1 MSKNLT
7 RKGLAL
13 GAVVALGTTLFA
25 GAPAFAAN
33 EVALVPTS
41 GTSTSFITGQ
51 TFSLTANVGSTIPSS
66 SFSQLKTKVV
76 NNSAIAFTTAA
87 TQTGATLTG
96 TGAKAASVTS
106 TVIGGTG
113 ATAGVAVVTLAT
125 AAADAGNFTV
135 TSWLD
140 ANNNDVIDSAEFS
153 AAPVTV
159 TFIKQA
165 DVTSTTTITAPIAGD
180 TTSTATIKFNNIN
193 NEQLTNTDVALYFTD
208 GTGAALAGSSPT
220 GAIAASEDL
229 IPVGAWSTTNGV
241 FSATSGTVTALVK
254 DTAVKVQPYFKRAAA
269 DAAGFSL
276 TADKIGTVAT
286 AGVIARAIDTFVAS
300 AVQSTTAGVTTAGT
314 PATADVAVDSA
325 YDVQVLAKDAT
336 VTTPLAVAGA
346 AVSYKVEVTAGTLSA
361 TAGAVKSV
369 TVGGVTHT
377 SAATL
382 PGATGVAKLTGT
394 TGANGKVTVRIAT
407 AGFVAGNKVKVTF
420 YAENYTSAIETTN
433 AAATYTGYI
442 TNAQGDK
449 VVTTDGAAVN
459 LNVSAVD
466 QFGNALPDGYDVIAA
481 FTSSSQATT
490 AATSASAN
498 HVAIVSGKAVLPI
511 LDNGTGS
518 GTNRYAI
525 TIAKRI
531 AAGGF
536 DAAVATPAAAFD
548 VVIAS
553 AADAAAGSVKL
564 TATAGGTE
572 LSQNTAKTAYVLGAV
587 TGGPATADLG
597 ALSTADFGSFDG
609 RQVLGTV
616 PTQVVTGAVIY
627 GTVTSKATATAAAA
641 AIPSAAVTVSGADLL
656 FKATQSA
663 KDVYGTSSLALAAG
677 NTGQFSVTVYSHKVG
692 KQLVTITSGAGT
704 SVVEVNFVAT
714 ASKTAAKNIV
724 ITAPTLTQS
733 GRAVDAVITLTDKYG
748 NVIDTSAAANA
759 GGTFSIST
767 TGAGYANGTLA
778 TNTDSK
784 GQASVKLVF
793 GYGETGDAVITA
805 SYDAD
810 GTATT
815 YAAVSAAATISSNI
829 TDAQIDNVGKRVTAV
844 ASFSKGKTVA
854 FYVNGVKKW
863 SKLSASDADVVLN
876 YNLKKGRH
884 TVTMKISGGFVASE
898 VIIVK

>member
-1 MSKNLT
+1 
-7 RKGLAL
+7 
-13 GAVVALGTTLFA
+13 
-25 GAPAFAAN
+25 
-33 EVALVPTS
+33 
-41 GTSTSFITGQ
+41 
-51 TFSLTANVGSTIPSS
+51 
-66 SFSQLKTKVV
+66 
-76 NNSAIAFTTAA
+76 
-87 TQTGATLTG
+87 
-96 TGAKAASVTS
+96 VTS

-140 ANNNDVIDSAEFS
+140 ANSNDVIDSAEFS
-153 AAPVTV
+153 AAPLTV

-180 TTSTATIKFNNIN
+180 TTATATIKFNNIN

-208 GTGAALAGSSPT
+208 GTGAALAGASPT

-286 AGVIARAIDTFVAS
+286 AGVIARAINTFVAS
-300 AVQSTTAGVTTAGT
+300 AVQSTTAGVTTTTGQDS
-314 PATADVAVDSA
+314 TAYVAINGA

-336 VTTPLAVAGA
+336 ATTPLAVAGS
-346 AVSYKVEVTAGTLSA
+346 AVSYKIEVPVGALSA
-361 TAGAVKSV
+361 TAGSVKSL
-369 TVGGVTHT
+369 TVGGTTYT
-377 SAATL
+377 SEAAL

-394 TGANGKVTVRIAT
+394 TDANGKVTVRIAT
-407 AGFVAGNKVKVTF
+407 AGFVATDAVKVTF
-420 YAENYTSAIETTN
+420 FAENYTATITTTSE
-433 AAATYTGYI
+433 AAAYTGYI

-518 GTNRYAI
+518 GTNVYAI
-525 TIAKRI
+525 TIAKRV

-536 DAAVATPAAAFD
+536 DAAVATPAAAFS

-553 AADAAAGSVKL
+553 AADAAAGTVKL

-572 LSQNTAKTAYVLGAV
+572 LSLNTAKTAYVLGAV
-587 TGGPATADLG
+587 TGGPATANLA

-616 PTQVVTGAVIY
+616 PTQVATGAVIF

-656 FKATQSA
+656 FKATQST

-677 NTGQFSVTVYSHKVG
+677 DTGLFSVTVYSHKVG

-714 ASKTAAKNIV
+714 AAHTAAKTIA

-815 YAAVSAAATISSNI
+815 YASVSAAATITANI
-829 TDAQIDNVGKRVTAV
+829 TDAQIDIVNNRVTAV
-844 ASFSKGKTVA
+844 ASYSKGKTVA
-854 FYVNGVKKW
+854 FYVDGIKKW
-863 SKLSASDADVVLN
+863 SKLSASDADVILN
-876 YNLKKGRH
+876 YNLKKGAH
-884 TVTMKISGGFVASE
+884 TVTVKISGGFVTTE
-898 VIIVK
+898 KFIVK